1 MASKR
6 MLSTS
11 RHPFR
16 GVATLKIKTYRVIL
30 CTDRKIPKNSMR
42 LLGFRFTE
50 TCRIDSARAASQLLV
65 SKVCFLMVSR
75 GYGYVRSLD

>member
-1 MASKR
+1 MASKWV
-6 MLSTS
+6 LS

-16 GVATLKIKTYRVIL
+16 GVATWLKIKTYRGTL
-30 CTDRKIPKNSMR
+30 RTNSKIAKNSMR
-42 LLGFRFTE
+42 LLERRFTE

-75 GYGYVRSLD
+75 GYGYVRGLD